1 MRPSPVFF
9 TTAEDTKFLQEF
21 QERIRDRVQKP
32 ETFLNYP
39 IVYIHYWPSQTI
51 SYTDK
56 KTGTE
61 KSFTKYDVYVGESI
75 DLIERTNQH
84 YDTGRKADS
93 DQDAWQYSLVN
104 IKNNNEIPYIIV
116 IGHKHFNKSFTRTA
130 ENGWSLF
137 MTARV

>member
-1 MRPSPVFF
+1 MIPSPVFF

-61 KSFTKYDVYVGESI
+61 KSLLNTMCMLVRVSI
-75 DLIERTNQH
+75 
-84 YDTGRKADS
+84 
-93 DQDAWQYSLVN
+93 
-104 IKNNNEIPYIIV
+104 
-116 IGHKHFNKSFTRTA
+116 
-130 ENGWSLF
+130 
-137 MTARV
+137 